1 MSKSMDAFLSSSM
14 TRAGLWRSP
23 IAAFLSA
30 VVVMSVIWAA
40 AGPKAVADVTGD
52 GPFYLALASQPGE
65 PTAPPFTYRVLTPWL
80 VRLTGLDAYWGFA
93 LVSIVGLAVAG
104 VLLWAVVLRDR
115 TPRHAWLALGLF
127 VFSPAAIYYLADD
140 YRVEPVA
147 FAFLAGVLLL
157 LQRERVTWAAIVC
170 VLGLLDK
177 ETVLFAAPIVLLLA
191 VRARAW
197 AAVAVVLAGA
207 PALYLVIHRTN
218 LIAHGA
224 GREFPYF
231 GPDNLDAVFR
241 HQQGGVLIALLIAL
255 VVGFGPLAVAAK
267 LGWRTAGSLLRLWAL
282 LLIPIALSTVIAG
295 DWIRMLACAAV
306 VFVPI
311 AAQHAWTSTGATLTL
326 GATAVSAIGVQ
337 KMHGTWMQVVAGGA
351 VIVVY
356 AILAQRGQF
365 STPSIRGRWTGGALV
380 GLEGS
385 RSNSS
390 RRR

>member
-1 MSKSMDAFLSSSM
+1 
-14 TRAGLWRSP
+14 
-23 IAAFLSA
+23 
-30 VVVMSVIWAA
+30 VA

-147 FAFLAGVLLL
+147 FALLAGVLLL

-177 ETVLFAAPIVLLLA
+177 SCSPHLSCCCRRCGREHGRPWPWSSRAP
-191 VRARAW
+191 RRCTW
-197 AAVAVVLAGA
+197 SSTG
-207 PALYLVIHRTN
+207 RT
-218 LIAHGA
+218 IAHGA

-241 HQQGGVLIALLIAL
+241 HQQGV
-255 VVGFGPLAVAAK
+255 
-267 LGWRTAGSLLRLWAL
+267 
-282 LLIPIALSTVIAG
+282 
-295 DWIRMLACAAV
+295 C
-306 VFVPI
+306 
-311 AAQHAWTSTGATLTL
+311 
-326 GATAVSAIGVQ
+326 
-337 KMHGTWMQVVAGGA
+337 
-351 VIVVY
+351 
-356 AILAQRGQF
+356 
-365 STPSIRGRWTGGALV
+365 
-380 GLEGS
+380 
-385 RSNSS
+385 SS
-390 RRR
+390 RC